1 MWRKR
6 TKGNIITDESYKKIF
21 KCRVKRE
28 SQVRIVGDFMYR
40 AKSFVK
46 KCFLNELENKKK
58 KVNFFFIKEPFY
70 LLFSTP
76 LHKPSQLD

>member
-6 TKGNIITDESYKKIF
+6 TKRKGNIITNESYKKIF

-28 SQVRIVGDFMYR
+28 SQVQIVGDFTYR

-46 KCFLNELENKKK
+46 NCFLNELKNKKK
-58 KVNFFFIKEPFY
+58 NVNFFFIKEPFY

-76 LHKPSQLD
+76 SYKLN